1 MSARISWI
9 SLFALLTLPALGQ
22 SADTADYCYLV
33 ADNNGVR
40 FDADVLTAIHKSTGM
55 EEEIGQTGTLNIEA
69 VAFHPFHGS
78 VYAADGG
85 LLGNISLTTGRFAP
99 IGWLGT
105 AYGDQGPLSA
115 GDVDG
120 LTFDPQTAELWGSV
134 RGSDTDFLVQI
145 DPASGRVV
153 QDAFGSG
160 RDYVHVEFSA
170 EDIDVDDIAMSP
182 TTGELFAVVTDTQEN
197 STLVTIDRQTG
208 VASSIA
214 ALTMADIEGLTF
226 EASGRLYA
234 TPGGDAPNMVELDVA
249 TGEVTPF
256 APIGVNSNRDYEA
269 ITCMAYGAL
278 GAAADDDVVLPSQVS
293 LMPAFPNPFNPSTTL
308 GFALPT
314 GSDVRLVVFDMLG
327 REVERLADGYWAA
340 GEHEVRFDASHL
352 PTGLYMYRLSSRDF
366 VITRSVTLLR

>member
-9 SLFALLTLPALGQ
+9 ALLAFATLPAVAQ
-22 SADTADYCYLV
+22 TADTADYCYLV

-40 FDADVLTAIHKSTGM
+40 FDADVLTAVHKSTGM
-55 EEEIGQTGTLNIEA
+55 EQEIGQTGTLNIEA
-69 VAFHPFHGS
+69 VAFHPFHAA

-85 LLGNISLTTGRFAP
+85 LLGNINLTTGRFAP

-120 LTFDPQTAELWGSV
+120 MTFDPQTAELWGSI
-134 RGSDTDFLVQI
+134 RKAETDFLVQI

-160 RDYVHVEFSA
+160 QDYVHVAFSA
-170 EDIDVDDIAMSP
+170 DDIDVDDIAISP

-214 ALTMADIEGLTF
+214 SLAIADLEGLTF

-234 TPGGDAPNMVELDVA
+234 TPGGDGENMVELDVA
-249 TGEVTPF
+249 TGAATAF

-269 ITCMAYGAL
+269 VTCMAYGAL
-278 GAAADDDVVLPSQVS
+278 GSAADTDIVLPTQVS

-308 GFALPT
+308 GFALPS

-340 GEHEVRFDASHL
+340 GQHEVRFDASHL
-352 PTGLYMYRLSSRDF
+352 PTGLYMYRLSGSDF
-366 VITRSVTLLR
+366 VLTRSVTLLR